1 MDKEKIKYQEHLKLE
16 SEQRIYIPDGISV
29 EKREELNLL
38 NDDPYGHFL
47 KYVQPFLTPEDIEDV
62 EENLFDLGAFDE
74 EKEEK

>member
-1 MDKEKIKYQEHLKLE
+1 MDKKEVKYR
-16 SEQRIYIPDGISV
+16 EQV

-47 KYVQPFLTPEDIEDV
+47 KYVLPFLKPEDIEDV
-62 EENLFDLGAFDE
+62 EEDLFDLGAFDE